1 MVYFAVEY
9 IISKMNLFKS
19 ATMQVNFL
27 LDEVFSFIN
36 SKLSHIETFIQYW
49 ERKKEKLK
57 VNLIEETNAVKVL
70 TIHKAKGLEFPIVI
84 LPFFDFELKR
94 PDKKIWLD
102 ISEQNI
108 EGRFLLNHSKT
119 LGAFGTRANETI
131 ELYEENMILDSIN
144 VMYVSLT
151 RGIIENHI
159 ISNKPNT
166 LNNQSTGAL
175 LCNFIS
181 ENNYPCSED
190 YLNENSDAF
199 YEIGKSIFKQN
210 LVKKQ
215 EKKIKI
221 LESKIH
227 NQKFNDL
234 SSFLST
240 NRKLSSRFG
249 NLFHQIMS
257 QIEYDSQKDYVIND
271 FYNRGLIN
279 ESQKTI
285 ISEYVLKILEHDQLK
300 RFFSKKNI
308 VYNER
313 EILVPPNDTIIPD
326 KAVFFEK
333 NTISILDYKTGQ
345 KNLKHIDQMKKYVNY
360 LKQANYRVD
369 KAFLVYV
376 FDEVEVVEIT
386 F

>member
-1 MVYFAVEY
+1 M
-9 IISKMNLFKS
+9 LF
-19 ATMQVNFL
+19 T
-27 LDEVFSFIN
+27 
-36 SKLSHIETFIQYW
+36 KL
-49 ERKKEKLK
+49 
-57 VNLIEETNAVKVL
+57 
-70 TIHKAKGLEFPIVI
+70 
-84 LPFFDFELKR
+84 
-94 PDKKIWLD
+94 
-102 ISEQNI
+102 
-108 EGRFLLNHSKT
+108 
-119 LGAFGTRANETI
+119 AN
-131 ELYEENMILDSIN
+131 
-144 VMYVSLT
+144 
-151 RGIIENHI
+151 R
-159 ISNKPNT
+159 
-166 LNNQSTGAL
+166 
-175 LCNFIS
+175 
-181 ENNYPCSED
+181 
-190 YLNENSDAF
+190 
-199 YEIGKSIFKQN
+199 FKQN

-257 QIEYDSQKDYVIND
+257 QIEYDFQKDYVINE

-300 RFFSKKNI
+300 HFFSKKNI

-333 NTISILDYKTGQ
+333 NKISILDYKTGQ
-345 KNLKHIDQMKKYVNY
+345 KNLTHIEQMKKYVNY

-376 FDEVEVVEIT
+376 FDKVEVVEIT